1 MTETDSS
8 GDRGGSVTTADGD
21 ESEADGRPTADATS
35 TGRVAFSRSGARR
48 GFRDCLPVAV
58 GVAGYGVAF
67 GVLASQAGLSAAEA
81 TLMSATVL
89 AGAAQL
95 LAVDLWAASASV
107 ATIVLATAA
116 VNLRYLLLGA
126 TLRPWFADR
135 SALETYGSAFFTADE
150 NWALTMR
157 AFADAGATDGA
168 DGSEPTDAAYLLGS
182 GLAIWLLW
190 VAATVVGTLAS
201 DGVADPARY
210 GLDAAFLAVFVAIAV
225 DLWDGRTDLLPWTA
239 AFVAAL
245 ATAVAVPGRW
255 YLLAGALAGGL
266 VGVRRADAG
275 VDSREV
281 GG

>member
-1 MTETDSS
+1 ML
-8 GDRGGSVTTADGD
+8 
-21 ESEADGRPTADATS
+21 
-35 TGRVAFSRSGARR
+35 R

-135 SALETYGSAFFTADE
+135 SVLETYGSAFFTADE

-157 AFADAGATDGA
+157 AFADGGDAVGN
-168 DGSEPTDAAYLLGS
+168 GSESADAAYLLGS
-182 GLAIWLLW
+182 GLAIWVLW
-190 VAATVVGTLAS
+190 VAATVVGALVG
-201 DGVADPARY
+201 DGVTDPARY
-210 GLDAAFLAVFVAIAV
+210 GLDAAFLIVFVAVAV
-225 DLWDGRTDLLPWTA
+225 DLWDGRTDLPPWTA

-255 YLLAGALAGGL
+255 YLLAGALVGCS
-266 VGVRRADAG
+266 VGVRHADVEA
-275 VDSREV
+275 DSSGV